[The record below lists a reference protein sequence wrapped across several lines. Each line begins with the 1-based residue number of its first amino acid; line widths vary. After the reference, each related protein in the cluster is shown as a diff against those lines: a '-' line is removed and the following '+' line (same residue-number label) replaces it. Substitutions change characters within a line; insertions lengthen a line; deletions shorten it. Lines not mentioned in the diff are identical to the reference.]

1 MDQKKLDS
9 VVLSPLVCL
18 ADFLSLVLTLYHKIH
33 KARNVFL
40 LSVFSI
46 TVKIN
51 AKKKIDRNTQD
62 LAGVF
67 FYIAIGSYNIVL
79 KPPAYEANDLGNA
92 I

>member
-51 AKKKIDRNTQD
+51 AKKK
-62 LAGVF
+62 
-67 FYIAIGSYNIVL
+67 
-79 KPPAYEANDLGNA
+79 
-92 I
+92 

>member
-51 AKKKIDRNTQD
+51 AVTDRNTQD